1 MGCSQSILIVDDD
14 EDIREA
20 LRDTLEDEGHPA
32 VAVGDGPSA
41 LHWLKQGAA
50 PPCLIL
56 LDWNMAPMNGAQVL
70 EAIRADPALAALP
83 VVLVTA
89 DVRIEEKSRAAGL
102 NGALK
107 KPVDLETLFQVIRR
121 HCGAQAT

>member
-1 MGCSQSILIVDDD
+1 MGCSRSILIVDDD

-20 LRDTLEDEGHPA
+20 LRDTLHDEGHQA

-41 LHWLKQGAA
+41 LQWLKQGEG

-70 EAIRADPALAALP
+70 EAIRSDPGLSTLP

-89 DVRIEEKSRAAGL
+89 DAPRGEVQGARAH
-102 NGALK
+102 
-107 KPVDLETLFQVIRR
+107 R
-121 HCGAQAT
+121 GAQEADQPARALRGGREVLR

>member
-1 MGCSQSILIVDDD
+1 MACSRPILIVDDD
-14 EDIREA
+14 ADVRDA
-20 LRDTLEDEGHPA
+20 LRDTLEDEGHLA

-41 LHWLKQGAA
+41 LHWLKQEPA

-70 EAIRADPALAALP
+70 EAIRTDPGLSTLP

-89 DVRIEEKSRAAGL
+89 DARIEEKSKTPGFAA
-102 NGALK
+102 ALR
-107 KPVDLETLFQVIRR
+107 KPVNLKALFEVVQR
-121 HCGAQAT
+121 HCGDANT